1 MIPST
6 FPFSYGVNEFTT
18 QPWSFEQ
25 DIVNYKSLGV
35 DTIELCE
42 IKLDPARMTSQLE
55 FLRNSGL
62 KVSSV
67 QPQVRT
73 AVPSMGQPHPERI
86 EDRIK
91 RFRQSIERLAP
102 YTPGAVF
109 VTNTGPAPK
118 GNMVEAIQEVVKYHQ
133 DLSSI
138 ADYHGVKLALEPL
151 NPILLNLET
160 AIWTYKQALNLVQM
174 INRDNVGICL
184 DLWNLWQDAHLIRG
198 INSSPEQIFLL
209 QVSDWRTPRSSADR
223 RSVGTGEI
231 PTDELLHAVY
241 NAGYRGPC
249 VLEIFSQNVPDSLY
263 NTDLNKLI
271 LDNRA
276 ALEQAWKS
284 RLKV

>member
-6 FPFSYGVNEFTT
+6 FPFSYGVSEFTT
-18 QPWSFEQ
+18 QPRSFEQ
-25 DIVNYKSLGV
+25 DIENYARLGV

-42 IKLDPARMTSQLE
+42 IKLDPDRMTSQLE
-55 FLRNSGL
+55 LLRNSGL

-91 RFRQSIERLAP
+91 IFRQSIERLAP
-102 YTPGAVF
+102 YAPGAVF

-118 GNMVEAIQEVVKYHQ
+118 GNMVEAIQQVIKYHQ
-133 DLSSI
+133 ELSSI
-138 ADYHGVKLALEPL
+138 ADDYGVKIALEPL
-151 NPILLNLET
+151 NPTLLNQET
-160 AIWTYKQALNLVQM
+160 AIWTYKQALNLVQE

-198 INSSPEQIFLL
+198 MHSSPEKIFLL
-209 QVSDWRTPRSSADR
+209 QVSDWRTPRSNADR
-223 RSVGTGEI
+223 RSIGTGAI
-231 PTDELLHAVY
+231 PAGELLHAVY
-241 NAGYRGPC
+241 EAGYRGPC

-271 LDNRA
+271 LDNRS
-276 ALEQAWKS
+276 ALEKAWKS
-284 RLKV
+284 K